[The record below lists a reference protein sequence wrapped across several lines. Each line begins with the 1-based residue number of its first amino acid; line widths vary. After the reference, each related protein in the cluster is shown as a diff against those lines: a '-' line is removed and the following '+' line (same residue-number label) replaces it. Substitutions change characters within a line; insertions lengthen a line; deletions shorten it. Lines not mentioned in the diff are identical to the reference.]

1 MGTAALTRLAHLL
14 LHDPLLDDLNRQ
26 APESPF
32 AFRKSYLRME
42 TRKRGV
48 VVSQS
53 FSTLSPYLQGSTAG
67 FPCRSVGRLRVCINF
82 FIKQGEI

>member
-32 AFRKSYLRME
+32 AFRKSY
-42 TRKRGV
+42 
-48 VVSQS
+48 
-53 FSTLSPYLQGSTAG
+53 
-67 FPCRSVGRLRVCINF
+67 
-82 FIKQGEI
+82 